1 MGVGISQRCIVLSSS
16 IPIALAINVS
26 PSALNLSF
34 SILLSIL
41 LLELNRLSASRALRF
56 LKEPR
61 AQATQVELMRA
72 IQFLALPDVVQADAA
87 LDLLH
92 VFRVVRVFRIRSYHV
107 LQLTDFEN
115 KLPPL
120 VQLKQVGS

>member
-1 MGVGISQRCIVLSSS
+1 MRVSISQRCIVLSSS
-16 IPIALAINVS
+16 IPIALAINIS

-72 IQFLALPDVVQADAA
+72 IQFFALPDVVQADAA

-92 VFRVVRVFRIRSYHV
+92 VFCVVRVFRIRSYHV

>member
-1 MGVGISQRCIVLSSS
+1 MGVCISQRCIVLSSS
-16 IPIALAINVS
+16 IPIALAINIS

-92 VFRVVRVFRIRSYHV
+92 VFCVVRVFRIRSYHV